1 MPSHGS
7 LTKAGKV
14 RMATPKI
21 PPKPKKSPFPRKHAK
36 AKYFKRVIY
45 PKISAATS
53 VSEEA
58 AITA

>member
-21 PPKPKKSPFPRKHAK
+21 PPKPKKSPFPRKHIR
-36 AKYFKRVIY
+36 AKYFKRIIY
-45 PKISAATS
+45 PQLAAAQATA
-53 VSEEA
+53 EEA
-58 AITA
+58 I

>member
-21 PPKPKKSPFPRKHAK
+21 APKPKKSPFPRKHVRS
-36 AKYFKRVIY
+36 KYFKRVLY
-45 PKISAATS
+45 PKISAAS
-53 VSEEA
+53 NAASEEA
-58 AITA
+58 AVA